1 MAGNAGYRTGCRPVT
16 PNNNIMP
23 LLQGC
28 FTIKQRSMLINKM
41 HSYLK
46 MGKLLPGRK
55 AKENILAARRSGCKP
70 FLFLI
75 PPEENRAY
83 FILFHC

>member
-1 MAGNAGYRTGCRPVT
+1 MTGNAGYRTGCQSVT
-16 PNNNIMP
+16 PINNIMP

-46 MGKLLPGRK
+46 MGKLLPGEK
-55 AKENILAARRSGCKP
+55 AKKIYLLPAEAGVNPCS
-70 FLFLI
+70 F
-75 PPEENRAY
+75 
-83 FILFHC
+83 

>member
-1 MAGNAGYRTGCRPVT
+1 MTGNAGYRTGCQSVT
-16 PNNNIMP
+16 PINNIMP

-46 MGKLLPGRK
+46 MGKLLPAEK
-55 AKENILAARRSGCKP
+55 AKRIYLLPAAVGANPCS
-70 FLFLI
+70 F
-75 PPEENRAY
+75 
-83 FILFHC
+83 

>member
-1 MAGNAGYRTGCRPVT
+1 
-16 PNNNIMP
+16 
-23 LLQGC
+23 
-28 FTIKQRSMLINKM
+28 MLINKM
-41 HSYLK
+41 HSYLE